1 MYLYYLCFKN
11 VHRSCSKISSPSII
25 WSCQL
30 FWYYAISLQK
40 ICAWFLSWI
49 WYIHLLIV
57 VGYVS
62 GQWHRPGYRL
72 TLSLGSRCP
81 LESTAFRQVDLYLH
95 KFLWRI
101 SCFSV
106 HSRTLWCLWSVKE
119 TCMCSVCVHRRFILL
134 RLRVFVEMQKQLV
147 KYLKLIIFFSCIQ
160 HF

>member
-1 MYLYYLCFKN
+1 MNIKKKSICFKSTKISHMTEMLFQLDIITCMYLYYLCFKN

-25 WSCQL
+25 WSCKL

-72 TLSLGSRCP
+72 TLSLGSRCSLNP
-81 LESTAFRQVDLYLH
+81 QHSGRWISKFTAVSSQVYVEDL
-95 KFLWRI
+95 
-101 SCFSV
+101 
-106 HSRTLWCLWSVKE
+106 
-119 TCMCSVCVHRRFILL
+119 M
-134 RLRVFVEMQKQLV
+134 
-147 KYLKLIIFFSCIQ
+147 FFSTFTYALMFMVC
-160 HF
+160 